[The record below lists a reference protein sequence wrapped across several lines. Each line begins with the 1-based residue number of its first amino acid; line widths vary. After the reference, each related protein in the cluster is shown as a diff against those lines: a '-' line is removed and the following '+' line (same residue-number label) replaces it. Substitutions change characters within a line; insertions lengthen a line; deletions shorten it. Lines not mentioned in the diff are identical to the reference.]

1 MCSRLRKV
9 AVTRT
14 QQALAVRMMLSLVSA
29 SGSMFVVAA
38 PLAAQQRPGLA
49 SEITEFKGTVVAARE
64 AEISPRFDGL
74 LRRIRFSP
82 GQVVEEGDL
91 LFEFEPAG
99 KQLILAADRAK
110 RKRAEAQLRGAEI
123 KLKNNEPLRGKNV
136 ISEMAFLELEVARD
150 IAAANA
156 EEARA
161 HERGAEIGLKE
172 MNLYAPFKGV
182 MSHPFVKEGVFI
194 TQHARD
200 QSALAQ
206 ITQLNPILVRGQVP
220 YEMYHRRRESLK
232 TDAPERMEF
241 SLILPNGE
249 EFPQVSRY
257 VGGGYEFEAE
267 TQTIVVW
274 FEFPNPDYL
283 LRPGLR
289 VTVQSKIKSN

>member
-1 MCSRLRKV
+1 
-9 AVTRT
+9 VTRIK
-14 QQALAVRMMLSLVSA
+14 QALAMKMVLPFVSA
-29 SGSMFVVAA
+29 FGSIFVVVA
-38 PLAAQQRPGLA
+38 PLAAQQRPDPA
-49 SEITEFKGTVVAARE
+49 SEFKGTVVAARE
-64 AEISPRFDGL
+64 AEIAPRFDGL
-74 LRRIRFSP
+74 LRRIHFSP

-99 KQLILAADRAK
+99 KQLILDAGRAK
-110 RKRAEAQLRGAEI
+110 RKRAEAQLRGAEV
-123 KLKNNEPLRGKNV
+123 KLKNNQPLREKNV
-136 ISEMAFLELEVARD
+136 IAEMAFLELEVARD

-161 HERGAEIGLKE
+161 HERGAEIALKE
-172 MNLYAPFKGV
+172 MNLSAPFKGV
-182 MSHPFVKEGVFI
+182 MSHPFVKEGTYI
-194 TQHARD
+194 TQNARD

-232 TDAPERMEF
+232 TDAPETIEF

-249 EFPQVSRY
+249 KFPQVNRY

-267 TQTIVVW
+267 TQTIVIW
-274 FEFPNPDYL
+274 LEFQNPDYL

-289 VTVQSKIKSN
+289 VTLQSKIKSH